1 MRSARW
7 PNEWSAMRLAG
18 SSELPT
24 SSRRD
29 GVDPAGQHVS
39 LAGQRH
45 RRLAIEARTRP
56 SVWPASTK
64 TKIWSG
70 LPRRAVGPLQV
81 MRQRRTLDW
90 IAIRRP
96 TRSRLASPASS
107 VLVGGGAGRPP
118 NGPVCGHM
126 KDYRTAVRRR
136 QFPVPNRR
144 GARFRTGSFVQGSA
158 SVQPA
163 HRGDLHRVS
172 PAQLGEGPAHAPRP
186 MSAALGAQRSVPL
199 GADWYG
205 ALPKGTGRRD
215 QRAWDRRSL

>member
-1 MRSARW
+1 
-7 PNEWSAMRLAG
+7 MRLAG

-29 GVDPAGQHVS
+29 GVDPAGQHVR

-56 SVWPASTK
+56 SVWSASKK

-81 MRQRRTLDW
+81 MRQRRPLDW
-90 IAIRRP
+90 IAIRDQRGP
-96 TRSRLASPASS
+96 GWPLPPPRVS
-107 VLVGGGAGRPP
+107 VGRGAGCPP

-126 KDYRTAVRRR
+126 TDYRTAVRRR
-136 QFPVPNRR
+136 QFPMPNRR

-158 SVQPA
+158 SAVQPA

-172 PAQLGEGPAHAPRP
+172 PAQLGEGPCSRPPTHECRPGGATICATRSCLVWSPAERDGSPRP
-186 MSAALGAQRSVPL
+186 
-199 GADWYG
+199 
-205 ALPKGTGRRD
+205 
-215 QRAWDRRSL
+215 RSLGTDVRCDRM